1 MEATDYIPAAER
13 PSLSPSY
20 HSRKL
25 KWTDECLIRNFL
37 AGSLQLL
44 GMFLRLHQTTIA
56 TAQHIMQRFYFRAS
70 LFELPYRDVLLGA
83 ICLASKLDEAGRSVR
98 EVVSCGYQLFHI
110 FEGFRR
116 PVDVLDLGSERY
128 TALREAAIV
137 AERRILT
144 ELGYQVYRLTSH
156 PYTYLLTYV
165 EMLGGDRAVAQ
176 VAWNYVNDSYRAPLC
191 VSFPPHLLAVAAI
204 FLASCKLQSA
214 LFHVSTPWW
223 EIFQVSKADLDTVC
237 GEILLLYDVQR
248 VYEEDVIE
256 LMHKYT
262 RSSRKGLEVLDTD
275 GAPRLI
281 YMLITIK
288 KLLF

>member
-1 MEATDYIPAAER
+1 MEVNDYIPAAER
-13 PSLSPSY
+13 SRLSPSY
-20 HSRKL
+20 QSRKL

-56 TAQHIMQRFYFRAS
+56 TAQHIMQRFYFRVS
-70 LFELPYRDVLLGA
+70 LFEVPYRDVLLGA
-83 ICLASKLDEAGRSVR
+83 ICLAGKLDEAGRSVR

-128 TALREAAIV
+128 TGLREAALA

-165 EMLGGDRAVAQ
+165 EMLGGDRALAQ
-176 VAWNYVNDSYRAPLC
+176 VAWNYVNDSYRTSLC
-191 VSFPPHLLAVAAI
+191 VSFPPHLLAVSAI
-204 FLASCKLQSA
+204 FLASRKLKSA
-214 LFHVSTPWW
+214 LFHVPTPWW
-223 EIFQVSKADLDTVC
+223 EIFQVSKPDLDLIC
-237 GEILLLYDVQR
+237 GEILILYDIQR

-256 LMHKYT
+256 LMHKYAK
-262 RSSRKGLEVLDTD
+262 SSRKRSHS
-275 GAPRLI
+275 PRHRRSRSLSR
-281 YMLITIK
+281 TRRD
-288 KLLF
+288 